1 MYDITIINSTFNQGK
16 VVPLGTLYLVSIL
29 ENNGF
34 KVEFKDYQ
42 LFNIEKS
49 IDSNLF
55 LNFLLDISSNVIA
68 ISCLCSSL
76 LTVLPAVQKLKEIH
90 PEKIIILGGP
100 GASGLADRILKYFP
114 SVDIVVKGEGE
125 VTIVD
130 LMNKMTNGSL
140 KTVEGISYIEKDEI
154 FNNPPRKRIEN
165 LDEIPFPAY
174 HKLDFDKYVTNER
187 PFPVGII
194 TARGCPFKC
203 TFCDVAPMWG
213 REVYTRSIENV
224 IEEIKFLYEKYNQK
238 ISGFEDDTFV
248 LSKKRVLKFCS
259 EFKKEELDI
268 KWGCHGRIDLMDTNL
283 MKNMYESGCNQI
295 YYGIESGSNRILDI
309 IKKGFKIEKALK
321 VVTESKKFFEDVT
334 ASFMWGFPFETRT
347 DMYDTIIA
355 MRIMSKAGAKVQ
367 MHLLGPLPFS
377 SMYNEWTSKFIEF
390 DENVMSDTVKTDYVY
405 SYNKDSI
412 NLIKKYPDI
421 FMSHY
426 HYKLDDFQKRIDDLK
441 KLGILTR
448 TTGSIAK
455 TKGKNRTIEY
465 DFNIMLHNKLPKIKE
480 DVLIRNLCSES
491 YIFKVETGELYKI
504 NKSSAHI
511 FNECINNIRVVD
523 LIEQMSDKYNKNE
536 DFILRYIIDVIK
548 IFYNL
553 GVLESDSLTI
563 LSEKMGNLNQ

>member
-1 MYDITIINSTFNQGK
+1 MYDITLINSTFNQGK
-16 VVPLGTLYLVSIL
+16 VVPLGTLYLVSVL

-34 KVEFKDYQ
+34 NVEFKDYQ

-55 LNFLLDISSNVIA
+55 LNFLLDVSSNIIS

-76 LTVLPAVQKLKEIH
+76 LTVLPAVQKLKDIH

-100 GASGLADRILKYFP
+100 GVSGIADKILKHFP
-114 SVDIVVKGEGE
+114 GVDIVVKGEGE

-130 LMNKMTNGSL
+130 LMNKVNNCDLDTIN
-140 KTVEGISYIEKDEI
+140 GISYIDKQKI
-154 FNNPPRKRIEN
+154 INTPPRKRIQN

-174 HKLDFDKYVTNER
+174 HKLDFDNYTTIER

-194 TARGCPFKC
+194 TTRGCPFKC

-259 EFKKEELDI
+259 EFNKENLDI
-268 KWGCHGRIDLMDTNL
+268 KWGCHGRIDLMDANL
-283 MKNMYESGCNQI
+283 MKNMHDSGCNQI
-295 YYGIESGSNRILDI
+295 YYGVESGSNRILDT

-321 VVTESKKFFEDVT
+321 VVTESVKFFDDVT
-334 ASFMWGFPFETRT
+334 ASFMWGFPFETRM

-355 MRIMSKAGAKVQ
+355 MRIMSRAGANVQ

-377 SMYNEWTSKFIEF
+377 DMYNELTSGFIDF
-390 DENVMSDTVKTDYVY
+390 DENIKPDTVKTDYAY

-412 NLIKKYPDI
+412 NIIKKYPDI

-426 HYKLDDFQKRIDDLK
+426 HYKLDDFQNRIDDLK
-441 KLGILTR
+441 KLGTLSSTR
-448 TTGSIAK
+448 ATGSIAK
-455 TKGKNRTIEY
+455 TKGNNRTIES
-465 DFNIMLHNKLPKIKE
+465 DFNIILHKMLPKIKE
-480 DVLIRNLCSES
+480 DVLIRNLCSDS
-491 YIFKVETGELYKI
+491 YIFKVDTGEMYKI
-504 NKSSAHI
+504 NKSSAYI
-511 FNECINNIRVVD
+511 FNACINNYRVID
-523 LIEQMSDKYNKNE
+523 LIEQMSDKYNKSE
-536 DFILRYIIDVIK
+536 DFIQIYINNVIK
-548 IFYNL
+548 IFYNI
-553 GVLESDSLTI
+553 GVLEIDSLTI
-563 LSEKMGNLNQ
+563 KYEKKGI

>member
-1 MYDITIINSTFNQGK
+1 MYDITLINSTFNQGK
-16 VVPLGTLYLVSIL
+16 VVPLGTLYLVSVL

-34 KVEFKDYQ
+34 NVEFKDYQ

-55 LNFLLDISSNVIA
+55 LNFLLDVSSNIIS

-76 LTVLPAVQKLKEIH
+76 LTVLPAVQKLKDIH

-100 GASGLADRILKYFP
+100 GVSGIADKILKHFP
-114 SVDIVVKGEGE
+114 GVDIVVKGEGE

-130 LMNKMTNGSL
+130 LMNKVNNCGL
-140 KTVEGISYIEKDEI
+140 DTVNGISYIDKQKI
-154 FNNPPRKRIEN
+154 INNPPRKRIQN

-174 HKLDFDKYVTNER
+174 HKLDFDKYITIER

-194 TARGCPFKC
+194 TTRGCPFKC

-259 EFKKEELDI
+259 EFNKENLDI
-268 KWGCHGRIDLMDTNL
+268 KWGCHGRIDLMDANL
-283 MKNMYESGCNQI
+283 MKNMHDSGCNQI
-295 YYGIESGSNRILDI
+295 YYGVESGSNRILDT

-321 VVTESKKFFEDVT
+321 VVTESVKFFDDVT
-334 ASFMWGFPFETRT
+334 ASFMWGFPFETRM

-355 MRIMSKAGAKVQ
+355 MRIMSRAGANVQ

-377 SMYNEWTSKFIEF
+377 DMYNELTSGFIDF
-390 DENVMSDTVKTDYVY
+390 DENIKPDTVKTDYAY

-412 NLIKKYPDI
+412 NIIKKYPDI

-426 HYKLDDFQKRIDDLK
+426 HYKLDDFQNRIDDLK
-441 KLGILTR
+441 KIGTLSPTR
-448 TTGSIAK
+448 TTGPIAN
-455 TKGKNRTIEY
+455 TKGNNRTIKS
-465 DFNIMLHNKLPKIKE
+465 DFNIILHKMLPKIKE
-480 DVLIRNLCSES
+480 DVLIRNLCSDS
-491 YIFKVETGELYKI
+491 YIFKVDTGEMYKI
-504 NKSSAHI
+504 NKSSAYI
-511 FNECINNIRVVD
+511 FNACINNHMVLD
-523 LIEQMSDKYNKNE
+523 LIEQMSDKYNKSE
-536 DFILRYIIDVIK
+536 VFIQKYIMDVIK

-553 GVLESDSLTI
+553 GVLEIDSLTI
-563 LSEKMGNLNQ
+563 ISEKKGI

>member
-1 MYDITIINSTFNQGK
+1 MYDITLINSTFNQGK
-16 VVPLGTLYLVSIL
+16 VVPLGTLYLVSVL

-34 KVEFKDYQ
+34 NVEFKDYQ

-55 LNFLLDISSNVIA
+55 LNFLLDVSSNIIS

-76 LTVLPAVQKLKEIH
+76 LTVLPAVQKLKDIH

-100 GASGLADRILKYFP
+100 GVSGIADKILKHFP
-114 SVDIVVKGEGE
+114 GVDIVVKGEGE

-130 LMNKMTNGSL
+130 LMNKVNNCDLDTIN
-140 KTVEGISYIEKDEI
+140 GISYIDKQKI
-154 FNNPPRKRIEN
+154 INTPPRKRIQN

-174 HKLDFDKYVTNER
+174 HKLDFDKYITIER

-194 TARGCPFKC
+194 TTRGCPFKC

-259 EFKKEELDI
+259 EFNKEDLDI
-268 KWGCHGRIDLMDTNL
+268 KWGCHGRIDLMDANL
-283 MKNMYESGCNQI
+283 MKNMHDSGCNQI
-295 YYGIESGSNRILDI
+295 YYGVESGSNRILDT

-321 VVTESKKFFEDVT
+321 VVTESVKFFDDVT
-334 ASFMWGFPFETRT
+334 ASFMWGFPFETRM

-355 MRIMSKAGAKVQ
+355 MRIMSRAGANVQ

-377 SMYNEWTSKFIEF
+377 DMYNELTSGFIDF
-390 DENVMSDTVKTDYVY
+390 DENIKPDTVKTDYAY

-412 NLIKKYPDI
+412 NIIKKYPDI

-426 HYKLDDFQKRIDDLK
+426 HYKLDDFQNRIDDLK
-441 KLGILTR
+441 KLGTLSSTR
-448 TTGSIAK
+448 ATGSIAK
-455 TKGKNRTIEY
+455 TKGNNRTIES
-465 DFNIMLHNKLPKIKE
+465 DFNIILHKMLPKIKE
-480 DVLIRNLCSES
+480 DVLIRNLCSDS
-491 YIFKVETGELYKI
+491 YIFKVDTGEMYKI
-504 NKSSAHI
+504 NKSSAYI
-511 FNECINNIRVVD
+511 FNACINNYRVID
-523 LIEQMSDKYNKNE
+523 LIEQMSDKYNKSE
-536 DFILRYIIDVIK
+536 DFIQIYINNVIK
-548 IFYNL
+548 IFYNI
-553 GVLESDSLTI
+553 GVLEIDSLTI
-563 LSEKMGNLNQ
+563 KYEKKGI

>member
-1 MYDITIINSTFNQGK
+1 MYDITLINSTFNQGK
-16 VVPLGTLYLVSIL
+16 VVPLGTLYLVSVL

-34 KVEFKDYQ
+34 NVEFKDYQ

-55 LNFLLDISSNVIA
+55 LNFLLDVSSNIIS

-76 LTVLPAVQKLKEIH
+76 VTVLPAVQKLKDIH

-100 GASGLADRILKYFP
+100 GVSGIADKILKHFP
-114 SVDIVVKGEGE
+114 GVDIVVKGEGE

-130 LMNKMTNGSL
+130 LMNKVNNCDLDTIN
-140 KTVEGISYIEKDEI
+140 GISYIDKQKI
-154 FNNPPRKRIEN
+154 INTPPRKRIQN

-174 HKLDFDKYVTNER
+174 HKLDFDNYTTIER

-194 TARGCPFKC
+194 TTRGCPFKC

-259 EFKKEELDI
+259 EFNKEDLDI
-268 KWGCHGRIDLMDTNL
+268 KWGCHGRIDLMDANL
-283 MKNMYESGCNQI
+283 MKNMHDSGCNQI
-295 YYGIESGSNRILDI
+295 YYGVESGSNRILDT

-321 VVTESKKFFEDVT
+321 VVTESVKFFDDVT
-334 ASFMWGFPFETRT
+334 ASFMWGFPFETRM

-355 MRIMSKAGAKVQ
+355 MRIMSRAGANVQ

-377 SMYNEWTSKFIEF
+377 DMYNELTSGFIDF
-390 DENVMSDTVKTDYVY
+390 DENIKPDTVKTDYAY

-412 NLIKKYPDI
+412 NIIKKYPDI

-426 HYKLDDFQKRIDDLK
+426 HYKLDDFQNRIDDLK
-441 KLGILTR
+441 KLGTLSSTR
-448 TTGSIAK
+448 ATGSIAK
-455 TKGKNRTIEY
+455 TKGNNRTIES
-465 DFNIMLHNKLPKIKE
+465 DFNIILHKMLPKIKE
-480 DVLIRNLCSES
+480 DVFIRNLCSDS
-491 YIFKVETGELYKI
+491 YIFKVDTGEMYKI
-504 NKSSAHI
+504 NKSSAYI
-511 FNECINNIRVVD
+511 FNACINNRRVVD
-523 LIEQMSDKYNKNE
+523 LIEQMSDKYNKSE
-536 DFILRYIIDVIK
+536 DFIQRYIIDVIK
-548 IFYNL
+548 IFYTL
-553 GVLESDSLTI
+553 GVLEIDSITI
-563 LSEKMGNLNQ
+563 VSEI

>member
-1 MYDITIINSTFNQGK
+1 M
-16 VVPLGTLYLVSIL
+16 
-29 ENNGF
+29 
-34 KVEFKDYQ
+34 
-42 LFNIEKS
+42 
-49 IDSNLF
+49 
-55 LNFLLDISSNVIA
+55 
-68 ISCLCSSL
+68 
-76 LTVLPAVQKLKEIH
+76 
-90 PEKIIILGGP
+90 
-100 GASGLADRILKYFP
+100 
-114 SVDIVVKGEGE
+114 
-125 VTIVD
+125 
-130 LMNKMTNGSL
+130 
-140 KTVEGISYIEKDEI
+140 
-154 FNNPPRKRIEN
+154 
-165 LDEIPFPAY
+165 
-174 HKLDFDKYVTNER
+174 
-187 PFPVGII
+187 
-194 TARGCPFKC
+194 
-203 TFCDVAPMWG
+203 
-213 REVYTRSIENV
+213 YTRSIENV

-295 YYGIESGSNRILDI
+295 YYGIESGSNRVLDI
-309 IKKGFKIEKALK
+309 IKKGFKIETALK

-355 MRIMSKAGAKVQ
+355 MRIMSKAGANVQ

-377 SMYNEWTSKFIEF
+377 SICKEWASESIQF
-390 DENVMSDTVKTDYVY
+390 DENVMPDTVKTDYVY
-405 SYNKDSI
+405 GYNKESI

-426 HYKLDDFQKRIDDLK
+426 HYKFDDFQKRIDDLNK
-441 KLGILTR
+441 FGILGSTR
-448 TTGSIAK
+448 TNGSIAK
-455 TKGKNRTIEY
+455 TKDKNRTIEY
-465 DFNIMLHNKLPKIKE
+465 DFNIILHNNLPKIKE

-511 FNECINNIRVVD
+511 FNECINNSRVVD
-523 LIEQMSDKYNKNE
+523 LIEHMSNKYNKDE
-536 DFILRYIIDVIK
+536 DFIQRYIIDVIR

-563 LSEKMGNLNQ
+563 LSEKMNQLNQ

>member
-16 VVPLGTLYLVSIL
+16 VVPLGPLYLVSVL
-29 ENNGF
+29 ENNGY
-34 KVEFKDYQ
+34 KVDFKDYQ
-42 LFNIEKS
+42 LFNLEKS
-49 IDSNLF
+49 INSNLF

-100 GASGLADRILKYFP
+100 GASGLADKILKYFP
-114 SVDIVVKGEGE
+114 SIDIVVKGEGE

-140 KTVEGISYIEKDEI
+140 KTVEGISYIEKDKI
-154 FNNPPRKRIEN
+154 FNNSPRKRIEN
-165 LDEIPFPAY
+165 LDKIPFPAY

-248 LSKKRVLKFCS
+248 LSKKRVLQFCS
-259 EFKKEELDI
+259 EFKKEDLDI

-295 YYGIESGSNRILDI
+295 YYGIESGSDRVLDI
-309 IKKGFKIEKALK
+309 IKKGFKIETALK

-334 ASFMWGFPFETRT
+334 ASFMWGFPFETRM

-355 MRIMSKAGAKVQ
+355 MRIMSKAGANVQ

-377 SMYNEWTSKFIEF
+377 SMCKEWTSESIQF
-390 DENVMSDTVKTDYVY
+390 DENVMLDTVKTDYVY
-405 SYNKDSI
+405 GYNKESI

-426 HYKLDDFQKRIDDLK
+426 HYKFDDFQKRIDDLK
-441 KLGILTR
+441 KLGILNTIGK
-448 TTGSIAK
+448 TGPK
-455 TKGKNRTIEY
+455 RKNKVNNKAIES
-465 DFNIMLHNKLPKIKE
+465 DVNIILHNKLPKIKTE
-480 DVLIRNLCSES
+480 VLIRNRCSES
-491 YIFKVETGELYKI
+491 YIFNIETGALHKI
-504 NKSSAHI
+504 NKSSAYI
-511 FNECINNIRVVD
+511 FNACINNICVAD
-523 LIEQMSDKYNKNE
+523 LFKQMSEKFDKNE
-536 DFILRYIIDVIK
+536 DIIIKEYIINVVK
-548 IFYNL
+548 LFYNL
-553 GVLESDSLTI
+553 DILEHDSLTI
-563 LSEKMGNLNQ
+563 TGVKP